1 MRFVF
6 GVILLI
12 FLGAVG
18 VFALQNTQSVALRFL
33 NWSVSAPVALLS
45 VAVYFLGMISG
56 WSVVGFLRSSLSRVT
71 EDPR

>member
-1 MRFVF
+1 MRFVY

>member
-18 VFALQNTQSVALRFL
+18 VFALQNTQSVAVRFL
-33 NWSVSAPVALLS
+33 NWSVSAPLALLS
-45 VAVYFLGMISG
+45 IAVYFLGMISG